1 MAEFNS
7 TIQQVAAG
15 QNAILDTDVIKS
27 RCVSHRTGS
36 GLICVENS
44 GCDCRPA
51 RYKIFCKGEY
61 RDSYRRNRWGDFFR
75 NCAEWRDCT
84 EFDCNSYSGGNR
96 RRIFCGDRGNHQCR
110 KMPGEYR
117 SKEPEHTD
125 NPDFGFGCHRR
136 ENLLRR

>member
-1 MAEFNS
+1 MAEFTS

-51 RYKIFCKGEY
+51 RYKVFVKANIAIPTGGTVGAISLGIALNGEIVQSSIATVTPAAAG
-61 RDSYRRNRWGDFFR
+61 DEFSVATEEIINAGKCPVNIAVRNP
-75 NCAEWRDCT
+75 NTQTIQVSNLVVIVE
-84 EFDCNSYSGGNR
+84 
-96 RRIFCGDRGNHQCR
+96 RIC
-110 KMPGEYR
+110 
-117 SKEPEHTD
+117 
-125 NPDFGFGCHRR
+125 
-136 ENLLRR
+136 

>member
-1 MAEFNS
+1 MAEFTS

-51 RYKIFCKGEY
+51 RYKVFVKANIAIPTGGTVGAISLGIALNGEIVQSSIATVTPAAVG
-61 RDSYRRNRWGDFFR
+61 DEFSVATEEIINAGKCPVNIAVRNPNTQTIQVSDLVVIV
-75 NCAEWRDCT
+75 E
-84 EFDCNSYSGGNR
+84 
-96 RRIFCGDRGNHQCR
+96 RIC
-110 KMPGEYR
+110 
-117 SKEPEHTD
+117 
-125 NPDFGFGCHRR
+125 
-136 ENLLRR
+136 

>member
-1 MAEFNS
+1 MAEFTA

-51 RYKIFCKGEY
+51 RYKVFVKANIAIPTGGTVGAISLGIALNGEIVQSSIATVTPAAAG
-61 RDSYRRNRWGDFFR
+61 DEFSVATEEIINAGKCPVNIAVRNP
-75 NCAEWRDCT
+75 NTQTIQVSELVVIV
-84 EFDCNSYSGGNR
+84 E
-96 RRIFCGDRGNHQCR
+96 RIC
-110 KMPGEYR
+110 
-117 SKEPEHTD
+117 
-125 NPDFGFGCHRR
+125 
-136 ENLLRR
+136 